1 MSSVFDRPT
10 AIRNTLGAVTNDNP
24 FEEELH
30 PGPELLRHHNT
41 ARNRVNRETKRDEMR
56 NVALQRVYEG
66 TFYIAWHIYEFIR
79 RFMKPYFDTPIRP
92 FHGSDLTSNAA
103 ALFLVEASC
112 LVNTVI
118 AGTCDALCAFCLQ
131 SYTPEPPETPELH
144 TGLHQSY
151 TPDCI
156 GVTRAP
162 PVRPTVPAPIGP
174 STPAPIGPS
183 IT

>member
-1 MSSVFDRPT
+1 MSSVVDRPT
-10 AIRNTLGAVTNDNP
+10 AMHNTLGAVTNDNP

-41 ARNRVNRETKRDEMR
+41 ARNRINRESKRDKMR
-56 NVALQRVYEG
+56 NIALQRVYEG

-92 FHGSDLTSNAA
+92 FHGGDLTSNAA

-118 AGTCDALCAFCLQ
+118 TGTCDALCAFCESAPAQ
-131 SYTPEPPETPELH
+131 IQPPEPPELH
-144 TGLHQSY
+144 AGPQIAS
-151 TPDCI
+151 
-156 GVTRAP
+156 A

-183 IT
+183 PDGHL